1 MDEFYHLLNDLKMK
15 FTEMQA
21 RHLAGHFPEFTGAGT
36 EELEVT
42 VAFSLIRASHTH
54 YYSGNSSVSE
64 TCTSRAHHIWAE
76 TEITTKIYP
85 CTHLNNLSNKST

>member
-21 RHLAGHFPEFTGAGT
+21 RHLAGHFPEFSGAGT

-54 YYSGNSSVSE
+54 IIIILETLQFQRHVHVELTTSE
-64 TCTSRAHHIWAE
+64 LRQ
-76 TEITTKIYP
+76 K
-85 CTHLNNLSNKST
+85 